1 MDGNKM
7 SGKTLCVAYH
17 DGKVAD
23 LAWYGSEFT
32 KVLGMVRRYGA
43 RNLRAVEVRAET
55 PTGNGL

>member
-1 MDGNKM
+1 MM
-7 SGKTLCVAYH
+7 ARY
-17 DGKVAD
+17 AD

>member
-1 MDGNKM
+1 M
-7 SGKTLCVAYH
+7 SGNALCVAYH

-23 LAWYGSEFT
+23 LAWYGSEST

-43 RNLRAVEVRAET
+43 HSIRAVEVRAEP